1 MAFVILFYLLFLSKI
16 WSCSSLLQTA
26 QMLFEMA
33 SMKFNINDLTEASPF
48 LGPFCFSL
56 FIFLVVFVCM
66 SMLLTIIIGSFR
78 FVRDNAKI
86 KSNED
91 QHMLSFMFYKFQRL
105 MGIENAFKIDL
116 FLCVFRFW

>member
-1 MAFVILFYLLFLSKI
+1 
-16 WSCSSLLQTA
+16 
-26 QMLFEMA
+26 MA

-56 FIFLVVFVCM
+56 FIFIVVFICM

-78 FVRDNAKI
+78 FVRDNAKR
-86 KSNED
+86 KSNQD
-91 QHMLSFMFYKFQRL
+91 QHILSFMFYKFQRW
-105 MGIENAFKIDL
+105 MSIEYAFKIDL